1 MSKPYVLITIVALFF
16 CAALTVHASEDRSMW
31 KDGKRIEGA
40 EYDKLE
46 TAEKDKLK
54 AAADEFGVAIMM
66 KDRESLAE
74 LSTYDGFQFD
84 KNAVIDRL
92 IYQNYNPSGF
102 SCTNIEV
109 IYVKLKNDFKEGIV
123 GAKVHFSTM
132 DSKGSL
138 SEAPVAVQTWK
149 FANKDGKWLF
159 LIDK

>member
-1 MSKPYVLITIVALFF
+1 MRKPYVLMIIVALVF
-16 CAALTVHASEDRSMW
+16 CAALTVYASEDRSVW
-31 KDGKRIEGA
+31 KDGKRYEGA

-46 TAEKDKLK
+46 SAEKDKLK
-54 AAADEFGVAIMM
+54 AVADEFGVAILM
-66 KDRESLAE
+66 KDRESLSE
-74 LSTYDGFQFD
+74 LSAYDGFQFD
-84 KNAVIDRL
+84 KNTVIDRL

-109 IYVKLKNDFKEGIV
+109 ISVKLKNDLKEGIV
-123 GAKVHFSTM
+123 GVKVHFSTM

-159 LIDK
+159 LLDK